1 MAQIKVTGLT
11 FGYEGSPENIFE
23 NVSFGIDTDWKL
35 GFIGRNG
42 KGKTTFLRLL
52 LGELEYQGSIV
63 TDACFDYF
71 PFRLPEGA
79 DGIQTTDVIE
89 AVHPDYELW
98 KICRELEL
106 LQTDPE
112 VLFRPFGTLSHGER
126 TKVLLAVLFSRD
138 NYFLLIDEPTN
149 HLDAPTREV
158 VRDYLNRKKGF
169 ILVSHDRWLLDGCI
183 DHVLVLERSQ
193 IEVERGN
200 FTTWQEN
207 KERRDQYEQSQ
218 NEKLKREIGKL
229 RAAAER
235 TSRWADKAESSKIG
249 FDPVKDPGHGGKRA
263 YIGEKSRK
271 MQQRRKNLERRQQ
284 EAVEEKEG
292 LLRNVE
298 ETVKLRLEPLVH
310 YKEVLIR
317 AEGLSLYYDDAHRL
331 LQDFDLE
338 LRRGERM
345 ILQGRNGCGKTTLI
359 RAVLQAAGYV
369 TEDGMR
375 RSVMPADEMAESG
388 TRQSGHSVPP
398 AGEPMEPDAQPPC
411 GVLNQTGTLWTAA
424 AMRISYIN
432 QDTSHL
438 YGELRDYIARNGL
451 NESLFKAVLRQI
463 GLEREQFARRLEE
476 YSEGQKKKVLI
487 ATSLIT
493 PAHLYIWD
501 EPLNYIDV
509 FARGQI
515 EDLILQYQPTMLIVE
530 HDRAFAKKC
539 GTRIVQL

>member
-193 IEVERGN
+193 IEVGRGN

-284 EAVEEKEG
+284 EAVGEKEG

-359 RAVLQAAGYV
+359 RAVQQAAGYM
-369 TEDGMR
+369 TE
-375 RSVMPADEMAESG
+375 ENN
-388 TRQSGHSVPP
+388 
-398 AGEPMEPDAQPPC
+398 
-411 GVLNQTGTLWTAA
+411 VLHQAGTLWTAA

-501 EPLNYIDV
+501 ELLNYIDV